1 MSRVAALA
9 LLVLAACNSTRQ
21 VAVQVLV
28 PDLAG
33 RETPLPGAVVAALP
47 YDRDSLI
54 ETMERRAPSGRPH
67 TQALDS
73 LFQAFHGPFLDM
85 SRAAWLVEQTG
96 RRLDSVTAALSAVP
110 AGSPAALELGA
121 MRKDLTDSLTRQ
133 NTGMER
139 TRSALGAARDTL
151 WPSIE
156 RLREEARAWEHT
168 TYAGYDTLTRSQTTG
183 RMRMISS
190 DTTGATGW
198 ATLRVNKGI
207 WWIHARSTDPQD
219 PNFEWYWNVPLVG
232 DTVRL
237 SPATGRHRPR
247 Y

>member
-1 MSRVAALA
+1 MLRVAAFA
-9 LLVLAACNSTRQ
+9 LLVLACNSTRQ

-33 RETPLPGAVVAALP
+33 LETPIPGAVVAALP

-54 ETMERRAPSGRPH
+54 ETMERRAGSGRPD

-96 RRLDSVTAALSAVP
+96 RRLDSVKAALSVAP
-110 AGSPAALELGA
+110 PGSAAARELTA
-121 MRKDLTDSLTRQ
+121 MAKTLSDSLTRQ
-133 NTGMER
+133 NAGMER
-139 TRSALGAARDTL
+139 ARTALGVARDTL
-151 WPSIE
+151 WPRIE
-156 RLREEARAWEHT
+156 RLRQQARAWEHT
-168 TYAGYDTLTRSQTTG
+168 TYAGYDTLSRSQTTG
-183 RMRMISS
+183 RMRMITS
-190 DTTGATGW
+190 DTTGAAGW
-198 ATLRVNKGI
+198 ASLRINQGT
-207 WWIHARSTDPQD
+207 WWIHARSPDPQD

>member
-9 LLVLAACNSTRQ
+9 LLVLVACNSTRQ
-21 VAVQVLV
+21 VKVQVLV

-33 RETPLPGAVVAALP
+33 LETPIPGAVVSALP

-54 ETMERRAPSGRPH
+54 ETMERRAPSGRLH

-85 SRAAWLVEQTG
+85 SRAAWLVEQST
-96 RRLDSVTAALSAVP
+96 RRLDSLNAALAAAP
-110 AGSPAALELGA
+110 ADSPAARELA
-121 MRKDLTDSLTRQ
+121 ARRHIVSDSLARQ
-133 NTGMER
+133 NAGLVR
-139 TRSALGAARDTL
+139 ARSALGAARDTL
-151 WPSIE
+151 WPRIE
-156 RLREEARAWEHT
+156 QLREEARAWKNT

-183 RMRMISS
+183 RMRMITS
-190 DTTGATGW
+190 DTTGAAGW
-198 ATLRVNKGI
+198 ASLRINQGI
-207 WWIHARSTDPQD
+207 WWIHARSPDPQD

>member
-9 LLVLAACNSTRQ
+9 LLVLVACNNSRRIT
-21 VAVQVLV
+21 VQILV

-33 RETPLPGAVVAALP
+33 VETPIPGAVVAALP

-54 ETMERRAPSGRPH
+54 ETMERRVSSGRPH

-85 SRAAWLVEQTG
+85 SRAAWLLEQTG
-96 RRLDSVTAALSAVP
+96 RRLDSVTAALSRA
-110 AGSPAALELGA
+110 AADSPAAHELAA
-121 MRKDLTDSLTRQ
+121 MRKTLSDSLTRQ
-133 NTGMER
+133 NAGMER
-139 TRSALGAARDTL
+139 ARAALGAARDTL
-151 WPSIE
+151 WPRIE
-156 RLREEARAWEHT
+156 RLRQEARAWQQA
-168 TYAGYDTLTRSQTTG
+168 TYAGYDTLSRSQTTG
-183 RMRMISS
+183 RMRMITS

-198 ATLRVNKGI
+198 ASLRVYQGT
-207 WWIHARSTDPQD
+207 WWIHARSPDPQD
-219 PNFEWYWNVPLVG
+219 PNFEWYWNVPLVD

-237 SPATGRHRPR
+237 SPATGHHRPR

>member
-1 MSRVAALA
+1 M
-9 LLVLAACNSTRQ
+9 LAACNSTRQ
-21 VAVQVLV
+21 VAVQILV

-33 RETPLPGAVVAALP
+33 VETPIPGAVVAALP

-54 ETMERRAPSGRPH
+54 ETMERRAASGRPH

-96 RRLDSVTAALSAVP
+96 RRLDSVNAGLSAALP
-110 AGSPAALELGA
+110 GSPAARELSTR
-121 MRKDLTDSLTRQ
+121 RKTLTDSLTRQ
-133 NTGMER
+133 NAGMVRAR
-139 TRSALGAARDTL
+139 TALSAARDTL
-151 WPSIE
+151 WPRIE
-156 RLREEARAWEHT
+156 RLRREARAWEHT

-183 RMRMISS
+183 RMRMITS
-190 DTTGATGW
+190 DTTGAAGW
-198 ATLRVNKGI
+198 ASLRINQGI
-207 WWIHARSTDPQD
+207 WWIHARSPDPQD
-219 PNFEWYWNVPLVG
+219 PNLEWYWNVPLVA

-237 SPATGRHRPR
+237 SPATGRRRPR